1 MLIVSVSLLFGCG
14 GSDDDA
20 NDGAANPMQLIP
32 SQSNM
37 IAYIDLAQILD
48 EMDVEGLYEE
58 VPKETDAP
66 GTFEEALDMLGIEEL
81 EDAYLFGDISEMM
94 ASSEILEG
102 PSGYFGL
109 IVIGSFN
116 QEQLIDAIET
126 QSEEE
131 LISSDYKG
139 YTIHAAS
146 SGEMALAILNSE
158 TLLLGTEECAKD
170 VIDVKEGS
178 QSSVKGEILKTY
190 NDLGSGMVKLA
201 MVMPDDLLD
210 TMNEGMS
217 EDSGMGINPFAIFE
231 DMETVG
237 LVVDKKG
244 DSLPID
250 VRICFSNKESAE
262 NTKGMLAMVMGMM
275 DFDDMEVPEEDKA
288 VVDILKGMEI
298 ELDGSCIE
306 IGLEITSEMIE
317 DLAGSFEEGFMEG
330 FGEF

>member
-1 MLIVSVSLLFGCG
+1 MKKIFLIMLVLSVSLLFGCG
-14 GSDDDA
+14 GSDDSAGDDA
-20 NDGAANPMQLIP
+20 ASPIDLIP

-146 SGEMALAILNSE
+146 SGEMALAILDSE
-158 TLLLGTEECAKD
+158 TIVIGTEESAKD

-231 DMETVG
+231 DMETVRSEERRG
-237 LVVDKKG
+237 G
-244 DSLPID
+244 
-250 VRICFSNKESAE
+250 KEC
-262 NTKGMLAMVMGMM
+262 G
-275 DFDDMEVPEEDKA
+275 
-288 VVDILKGMEI
+288 
-298 ELDGSCIE
+298 
-306 IGLEITSEMIE
+306 
-317 DLAGSFEEGFMEG
+317 
-330 FGEF
+330 